1 MQVSQKGNIFKK
13 SVDNREHLCYTA
25 NVSRENVLSG
35 VALGGRSRKGELMKI
50 VLKIFLVV
58 VILLVALK
66 LNAM

>member
-1 MQVSQKGNIFKK
+1 MQNKSHEILIFLLTM
-13 SVDNREHLCYTA
+13 SLQCVTIT